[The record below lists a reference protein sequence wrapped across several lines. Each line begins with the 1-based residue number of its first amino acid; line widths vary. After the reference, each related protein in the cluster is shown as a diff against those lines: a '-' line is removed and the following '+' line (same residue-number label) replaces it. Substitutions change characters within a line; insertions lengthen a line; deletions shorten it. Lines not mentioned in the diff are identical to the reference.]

1 MTDTT
6 SIPLFLGSVIAIS
19 LTGAMMPGPV
29 TAVTITKGAQRRSAG
44 LLVAFGHGVLELPLI
59 VLIYFGLARFLDF
72 PEVRIAVAVVGGAM
86 LLWMALN
93 TLRAGP
99 LAANETKELPHSTI
113 LAGLATT
120 AASPYFFIWWA
131 TIGAAL
137 IASAREFGGAG
148 VAAMGLAHWLCDFG
162 WLFLISWV
170 VFKSKRLWTPRVDRA
185 IAGASAAIL
194 GGFGVWFIVS
204 GVQFAL

>member
-1 MTDTT
+1 VTDT
-6 SIPLFLGSVIAIS
+6 SIPLFLGFVIAIS

-44 LLVAFGHGVLELPLI
+44 LLVALGHGALELPLI

-72 PEVRIAVAVVGGAM
+72 PEVRIAVAVIGGAM
-86 LLWMALN
+86 LLWMALS
-93 TLRAGP
+93 TIRSGP
-99 LAANETKELPHSTI
+99 LTSDATRELPHNTI
-113 LAGLATT
+113 FAGFITT

-131 TIGAAL
+131 TIGTAL

-162 WLFLISWV
+162 WLFLISWI
-170 VFKSKRLWTPRVDRA
+170 VFKSKRLWTPTVDRA
-185 IAGASAAIL
+185 IAGFSAAIL
-194 GGFGVWFIVS
+194 GGFGIWFIIS